1 MPTFTKLEDIKVW
14 QKARAVTKLIYGLTA
29 KESFARDLGLR
40 AQIQRASVSIMA
52 NIAEGFGRHSDKEFA
67 NYLNIAHGSAAE
79 VLSHLYVALD
89 LSYIDRSSFTMVTDM
104 LDEISRMTLVLAR
117 HLRTPKL

>member
-40 AQIQRASVSIMA
+40 GQYSAPACPSWRTSRKASVDIPIKSLPTI
-52 NIAEGFGRHSDKEFA
+52 
-67 NYLNIAHGSAAE
+67 
-79 VLSHLYVALD
+79 
-89 LSYIDRSSFTMVTDM
+89 
-104 LDEISRMTLVLAR
+104 
-117 HLRTPKL
+117 